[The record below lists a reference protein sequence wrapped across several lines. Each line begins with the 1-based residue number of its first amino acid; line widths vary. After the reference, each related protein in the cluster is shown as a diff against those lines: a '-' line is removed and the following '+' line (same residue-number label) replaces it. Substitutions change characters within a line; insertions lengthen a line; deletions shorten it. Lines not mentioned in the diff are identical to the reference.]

1 MKIMKAKI
9 IWFPNFLTS
18 VTEDKLSKNKNWKWK
33 NNHYEKIK
41 KDMINFGLY
50 FPGVI
55 MKDEIHSGHYRL
67 KIAKEIGYDGI
78 EMYRVNNYADVN
90 FLSRFN
96 ELSYKFLIKTR
107 KLKIKMKPISEF
119 L

>member
-41 KDMINFGLY
+41 KDMINF
-50 FPGVI
+50 
-55 MKDEIHSGHYRL
+55 
-67 KIAKEIGYDGI
+67 
-78 EMYRVNNYADVN
+78 
-90 FLSRFN
+90 
-96 ELSYKFLIKTR
+96 
-107 KLKIKMKPISEF
+107 
-119 L
+119 

>member
-9 IWFPNFLTS
+9 IWFPKYIVS
-18 VTEDKLSKNKNWKWK
+18 VVEDNLITEKKWKWD
-33 NNHYEKIK
+33 NNHYEIIK
-41 KDMINFGLY
+41 KDMVNFGLY

-55 MKDEIHSGHYRL
+55 MNNEIHSGHYRL

-78 EMYRVNNYADVN
+78 QMYEVNNYADVN

-96 ELSYKFLIKTR
+96 ELCYKFLIKTR
-107 KLKIKMKPISEF
+107 KLKIKMNSSIEF